1 VSDQDFFFD
10 EEPTK
15 PAPGTPAS
23 KPGATKSGGAKPG
36 AKPAT
41 SSETETA
48 VAVPF
53 LEQSTVMSVAILIG
67 VVGLLV
73 GLIGGYLLGT
83 AQTQP
88 AAVSATGAVG
98 TVTGS
103 TGQGGAPLLTEEQ
116 INAGQVPAGHPAI
129 TASGAATTSSGTV
142 PTTSAP

>member
-15 PAPGTPAS
+15 PAPDAPAS
-23 KPGATKSGGAKPG
+23 KSGGAKSG
-36 AKPAT
+36 AAKPAAKPA
-41 SSETETA
+41 SSSKTEPA
-48 VAVPF
+48 AAVPF

-88 AAVSATGAVG
+88 AAAPASGAVG
-98 TVTGS
+98 TVPDA
-103 TGQGGAPLLTEEQ
+103 TGQGGAPVLTQEQ
-116 INAGQVPAGHPAI
+116 INAGQVPAGHPSIA
-129 TASGAATTSSGTV
+129 TSGAATTPSGTV
-142 PTTSAP
+142 PPTSTP

>member
-1 VSDQDFFFD
+1 MSDQDFFFD

-15 PAPGTPAS
+15 PAPGAPAS

-48 VAVPF
+48 AAVPF

-88 AAVSATGAVG
+88 AAAPAIGAVG
-98 TVTGS
+98 TVPDA
-103 TGQGGAPLLTEEQ
+103 TGQGGAPVLTQEQ
-116 INAGQVPAGHPAI
+116 INSGLPANHPSVP
-129 TASGAATTSSGTV
+129 ASGAAATPSGTA
-142 PTTSAP
+142 PATSAP

>member
-1 VSDQDFFFD
+1 MSDQDFFFD

-23 KPGATKSGGAKPG
+23 KPGATKSG

-48 VAVPF
+48 AAVPF

-88 AAVSATGAVG
+88 AAAPATGAIG
-98 TVTGS
+98 TVPS
-103 TGQGGAPLLTEEQ
+103 AADQGGAPVLTTEQ
-116 INAGQVPAGHPAI
+116 INSGLPANHPSLP
-129 TASGAATTSSGTV
+129 ASGAAATPSGTV
-142 PTTSAP
+142 PTTSTP